1 MKINDNQKSIIYYF
15 CSMKTMVNFHTHNKI
30 SASGRIDIINISPT
44 EDTPVPSASTCYSAG
59 IHPWFISTDTLN
71 QHYNTLN
78 KWAANNLIK
87 FIGETGLDKLKGP
100 EPAIQTAVFL
110 KHIELAETHSKPLII
125 HCVKAYNEIISL
137 RKQLKP
143 KQPWIFHGFNSS
155 LNLMQ
160 QATEA
165 GFWFSFGPAIL
176 PEGSKAGK
184 ALEAVDKNR
193 FFLETDDTQ
202 RAIEEIYAAAAL
214 RRHQPVE
221 IIRKQIYNNFNNLF
235 IQ

>member
-30 SASGRIDIINISPT
+30 SAPDRIDIINITPA

-59 IHPWFISTDTLN
+59 VHPWFISKNTLN
-71 QHYNTLN
+71 QQYNTLK
-78 KWAANNLIK
+78 KWASDNLIK
-87 FIGETGLDKLKGP
+87 LIGETGLDKLKGP
-100 EPAIQTAVFL
+100 ELAIQTAVFL
-110 KHIELAETHSKPLII
+110 KHVELSETHSKPLII

-155 LNLMQ
+155 VSLMH
-160 QATEA
+160 QAAEA
-165 GFWFSFGPAIL
+165 GFGFSFGPAIL
-176 PEGSKAGK
+176 QEGSKAGK
-184 ALEAVDKNR
+184 ALEAVDENR
-193 FFLETDDTQ
+193 FFLETDDTE
-202 RAIEEIYAAAAL
+202 RCIEEIYSAAAVV
-214 RRHQPVE
+214 RQQRVE
-221 IIRKQIYNNFNNLF
+221 IISEQIYNNFNNLF